1 MLYGEGTSQARTAT
15 QGTVLC
21 VALSVTDSAG
31 RDNELHIQRAEQAC
45 KGREGKRRKQRVPL
59 QCSRRKDR
67 QYPNPR

>member
-31 RDNELHIQRAEQAC
+31 RDNKLH
-45 KGREGKRRKQRVPL
+45 L
-59 QCSRRKDR
+59 QHALAPAQSLLVQINSIKATQGTVLCVA
-67 QYPNPR
+67 